1 MCIRLNH
8 HIGKRKCEEKKK
20 KDAKLIKMSKIGEKK
35 PSQRFAFPRIMLIY
49 NKRNWLKNNKNGINH
64 RD

>member
-20 KDAKLIKMSKIGEKK
+20 KRCKIDKNEQNWRKKTFPTVCVSTYNVNLQREKLAQK
-35 PSQRFAFPRIMLIY
+35 
-49 NKRNWLKNNKNGINH
+49 
-64 RD
+64 